1 MSRASLVSLA
11 VFLSFAAG
19 GLVLWMS
26 VRTTAL
32 GVAAFV
38 ALSLAGSAAAGLL
51 FDRLASPAEKQ
62 REMEDRV
69 RHNDG

>member
-1 MSRASLVSLA
+1 MCRASLVSVA

-19 GLVLWMS
+19 GLVLWLT
-26 VRTTAL
+26 VRPTAL
-32 GVAAFV
+32 GLAAFV
-38 ALSLAGSAAAGLL
+38 ALSLVGSAAAGWL